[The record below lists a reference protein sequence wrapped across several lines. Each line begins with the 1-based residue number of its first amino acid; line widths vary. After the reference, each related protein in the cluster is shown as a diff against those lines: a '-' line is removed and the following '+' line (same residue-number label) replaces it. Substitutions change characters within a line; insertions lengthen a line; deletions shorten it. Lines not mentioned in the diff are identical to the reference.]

1 MASNLRLDMMMKMR
15 TILMDRDELS
25 DNRWIIVAD
34 ADEDAANLLAGYL
47 LHQRFRAYPTGRG
60 SEALRVAQVHPLS
73 LAVIDVQLADMA
85 GRELFQRLRAID
97 PALPVIM
104 TTADFG
110 TAIEMDARRL
120 GIIQFVQKP
129 FDFRRLELVARRIQ
143 AMRLRVAAG
152 IPEE

>member
-1 MASNLRLDMMMKMR
+1 MVGTMKMR
-15 TILMDRDELS
+15 MMPTDQDEVNDR
-25 DNRWIIVAD
+25 RWIVVAD
-34 ADEDAANLLAGYL
+34 ADQDAANLLAGYL

-97 PALPVIM
+97 PALPVVM

-110 TAIEMDARRL
+110 ATIEMEARRL
-120 GIIQFVQKP
+120 GVIQYVQKP
-129 FDFRRLELVARRIQ
+129 FDFRRLELVARRIC
-143 AMRLRVAAG
+143 AMPLRLAAG
-152 IPEE
+152 VPEA